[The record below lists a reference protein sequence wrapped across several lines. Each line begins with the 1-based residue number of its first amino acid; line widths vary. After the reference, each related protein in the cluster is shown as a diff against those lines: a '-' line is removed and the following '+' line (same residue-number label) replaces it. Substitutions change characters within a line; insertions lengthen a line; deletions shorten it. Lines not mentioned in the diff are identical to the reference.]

1 MKTKVLATA
10 MTAVLI
16 MSASAFASN
25 SSAKK
30 EQKCTCTE
38 CKECPRCTAPAPDT
52 KRANRPGLSMHF
64 NPFEGIELS
73 EQQQAAI
80 KALPSPQAAVIE
92 ALKNNKKDKKDKK
105 DFNSGEINRTAY
117 TNYLNSIKQILTPE
131 QYIKF
136 LENTYTAQVP
146 ASMNGK
152 REGRPGGR
160 PEGRPGNRP
169 GGRPD
174 GNFPDMW

>member
-1 MKTKVLATA
+1 MP
-10 MTAVLI
+10 M
-16 MSASAFASN
+16 
-25 SSAKK
+25 
-30 EQKCTCTE
+30 Q
-38 CKECPRCTAPAPDT
+38 
-52 KRANRPGLSMHF
+52 F

-80 KALPSPQAAVIE
+80 KALPSPQANILE
-92 ALKNNKKDKKDKK
+92 AIKNNKDKKDKK
-105 DFNSGEINRTAY
+105 DSNSGEINRTAY
-117 TNYLNSIKQILTPE
+117 ANYLNSIKQILTPE

-146 ASMNGK
+146 ASMNGR

-169 GGRPD
+169 GGRSN

>member
-1 MKTKVLATA
+1 

-52 KRANRPGLSMHF
+52 KRANRPGMSMQF

-73 EQQQAAI
+73 EQQQADI
-80 KALPSPQAAVIE
+80 KALPSPQASMIE
-92 ALKNNKKDKKDKK
+92 ALKNDKKDKK
-105 DFNSGEINRTAY
+105 FNPGEINRTAY
-117 TNYLNSIKQILTPE
+117 ANYLNSIKQILTPE

-160 PEGRPGNRP
+160 P